1 MTSPR
6 EVLIVSASPIL
17 SAALHTF
24 LERHGIPACCG
35 VAEAEALP
43 GSRAAVPRLPY
54 GEMDGSGS
62 SVVLLATGTW
72 EETAWGLEFLRAHYA
87 DRPWLLLMDARLAGA
102 FLHLLACRSCGL
114 VPPSASPTILP
125 DTLDALAT
133 GHMLPLAFELTARFA
148 HGVTLTLGG
157 RRIRFP
163 TQSELQCGCAAS
175 LGLSNS
181 QIAELLCLGEAT
193 VKTHLHH
200 LLQKL
205 EIHSRGQLSRLVQK
219 ALAPLP
225 PPFRATEFVR
235 NV

>member
-1 MTSPR
+1 VTSPR

-24 LERHGIPACCG
+24 LERNGIPARCG
-35 VAEAEALP
+35 VAEAETR
-43 GSRAAVPRLPY
+43 SDCRAAVPRLPY
-54 GEMDGSGS
+54 DEPDAPRS
-62 SVVLLATGTW
+62 SVILLTTGNW
-72 EETAWGLEFLRAHYA
+72 EETAWGVEVARASYA

-102 FLHLLACRSCGL
+102 FLHLLACRPCGL
-114 VPPSASPTILP
+114 VPPSASPEILP
-125 DTLDALAT
+125 DTLYALAS
-133 GHMLPLAFELTARFA
+133 GHTLPLSFELTARFA
-148 HGVTLTLGG
+148 HGVRLALDG
-157 RRIRFP
+157 RPIRLP

-181 QIAELLCLGEAT
+181 QIAGLLCLGEAT

-205 EIHSRGQLSRLVQK
+205 ELHSRGQLGRLVQQ

-225 PPFRATEFVR
+225 QTKAPR
-235 NV
+235 